1 MYRLLIVDDEAGHR
15 SGMSALLRTL
25 KPDYLLFEAE
35 NGGDALRLLSS
46 VRIDLALTD
55 IRMPK
60 MDGLSFIERAKAARP
75 DMRIAALSAYDRFD
89 YAKRCVALGADDYLL
104 KPVSPEEL
112 LECLRRMESRLEA
125 PTPLSLDTVENHM
138 YLFLTDDLPL
148 RDRDEMRTLFGVS
161 PSGFVA
167 VTLPGGRW
175 PSPEARQAAQ
185 FGLRAQL
192 KTFGPAAVSVSPVD
206 EGALVAVTACQPAA
220 WPIARDVLTGVVQT
234 LRNAG
239 CPECAAGVSWTQTD
253 FLGRL
258 PHVYHAARTAA
269 AMRFYEPASAL
280 IELPPQK
287 PAFIPRLGELR
298 TETARELSALLA
310 SGNRDDARRRLRES
324 LNALRSPR
332 ILPSRYKETLLY
344 LFLNLFSG
352 LPMAKAEADAAL
364 AQADSAL
371 LECNSVDEAERTALQ
386 LLDAAAD
393 ALTGRKAKDNV
404 FEEALAW
411 LQAHYHQDV
420 TLSAA
425 AARFHYNPTYFS
437 EQFKAIVGMTFSD
450 YLIALRMAQAAKLL
464 RETRHYAAAVGRRVG
479 YPNAATFTKTF
490 KKHYGI
496 TPDQYRRN
504 TPAEQDGA
512 YHG

>member
-15 SGMSALLRTL
+15 NGMSALLRTL

-35 NGGDALRLLSS
+35 NGEDALRLLSS

-60 MDGLSFIERAKAARP
+60 MDGLSFIERAKIAWP

-104 KPVSPEEL
+104 KPVSTEEL
-112 LECLRRMESRLEA
+112 LECLRRMESRLETPA
-125 PTPLSLDTVENHM
+125 PLSLDTVENHM

-148 RDRDEMRTLFGVS
+148 RDRDEMRTLFGAG

-185 FGLRAQL
+185 FDLRAQL
-192 KTFGPAAVSVSPVD
+192 KMFGPAAVSVSPVD
-206 EGALVAVTACQPAA
+206 EGALVAVATCEPAT
-220 WPIARDVLTGVVQT
+220 WPSA
-234 LRNAG
+234 RNALAG
-239 CPECAAGVSWTQTD
+239 VARMLHNAGSPDCAVGVSWANMD
-253 FLGRL
+253 FLDRL
-258 PHVYHAARTAA
+258 PHVYNAARTAA
-269 AMRFYEPASAL
+269 AMRFYEPTSAL
-280 IELPPQK
+280 IELPPHQSV
-287 PAFIPRLGELR
+287 FILRHSELR
-298 TETARELSALLA
+298 AETARELSALLT
-310 SGNRDDARRRLRES
+310 SGNRDSAHGRLRES
-324 LNALRSPR
+324 LNALRNSR
-332 ILPSRYKETLLY
+332 MLPSRYKETLLY

-352 LPMAKAEADAAL
+352 LPLAKADAHAAL

-371 LECNSVDEAERTALQ
+371 LECNSVDEAERTALH

-393 ALTGRKAKDNV
+393 ALSGRKARDGV
-404 FEEALAW
+404 FGEALAW

-425 AARFHYNPTYFS
+425 AAKFHYNPTYFS

-450 YLIALRMAQAAKLL
+450 YLTALRMARAAKLL

-504 TPAEQDGA
+504 TPVEQDGA